1 MIYGAS
7 QDAEISMG
15 KPGGKLESS
24 VWAPK
29 ASSRGRKLVT
39 VPEQRG
45 RRPPGVAQKYPH
57 PPRTSSNIANNDTWL
72 EKSAQSSEVILFN
85 HLNNPWVETCPPRA
99 QSYPAVRLKAKLRPR
114 SLGPPPPSAAGGAVI
129 CPAAP
134 SFLPP
139 RSHILLIFQMSCLRT
154 EAKDNCN
161 EALIRA

>member
-114 SLGPPPPSAAGGAVI
+114 SLGPRTGPSSTLSRWRSRDL
-129 CPAAP
+129 P
-134 SFLPP
+134 SSPVLSPTKVPHPINLPNVLSAH
-139 RSHILLIFQMSCLRT
+139 RGQG
-154 EAKDNCN
+154 
-161 EALIRA
+161 